1 LKKKIND
8 NGYKAISVEEIHE
21 INTLQAKQF
30 AQGLIG
36 LDIIKKTR
44 DQWICIR
51 NLQLHWPY
59 DLVQKVT
66 LKLYVQLL
74 QNIRKVS

>member
-36 LDIIKKTR
+36 LDIIKK
-44 DQWICIR
+44 QEI
-51 NLQLHWPY
+51 
-59 DLVQKVT
+59 
-66 LKLYVQLL
+66 
-74 QNIRKVS
+74 SGSA